1 MAARARSR
9 RPGGGIRGRE
19 GIAGWVFTA
28 PMIVIL
34 GVFLFIPMLMAL
46 YVSLTSWNGN
56 GSPFAGGQNARFVG
70 LDNYSALFTRDG
82 LTRDNFMQ
90 SLGNNFYYVVFVVP
104 LQTATSFFLA
114 LVVSNRF
121 LKGKSFFRTAF
132 YFPVGDQLD
141 RHQRRLPLPL
151 PELRGGQRPAGS
163 GRHRRPG
170 VVQRLTRPVPHR
182 VRRLRGRQPGLGQR
196 DILGRSIWEWISG
209 PSVAMCVIIVLA
221 IWTTT
226 GTFMLIFLAALQDL
240 PVEVDEAA
248 MLDGVGPWQK
258 LRHVTLPMIKP
269 TLFLVIT
276 LGLIGTWQVFDQ
288 IYVMGKGAPAG
299 TTLTP
304 AYLSYQESFRSLK
317 YGTGAAMAFIVFVII
332 VAADVVPAV
341 ADGARTGA
349 PHVGPGGRGLASA
362 VGPSRARQAGRA
374 PRRLD
379 PRRSD
384 RAPATGWTTARG
396 VCRAGRLRGD
406 LPLPLPHP
414 DRDVVQDRPATRPR
428 TPSRSCRTRSTWAPG
443 SASSACT
450 ATPPCRSWAGW
461 ATRSSSPWW

>member
-1 MAARARSR
+1 MHMAARTRSR

-34 GVFLFIPMLMAL
+34 GVFLFIPVLMAL

-56 GSPFAGGQNARFVG
+56 GSPFAGGQNATFVG

-90 SLGNNFYYVVFVVP
+90 SLGNNFWYVVFVVP

-132 YFPVGDQLD
+132 YFPSVTSSIAISVVFLFLFQNSGAVNALLALVGIDGPAWFSD
-141 RHQRRLPLPL
+141 S
-151 PELRGGQRPAGS
+151 RGLFHIAFGAFGVDNPAWGS
-163 GRHRRPG
+163 A
-170 VVQRLTRPVPHR
+170 
-182 VRRLRGRQPGLGQR
+182 

-209 PSVAMCVIIVLA
+209 PSVAMCVVIGLA

-226 GTFMLIFLAALQDL
+226 GTFMLLFLAALQDL

-258 LRHVTLPMIKP
+258 LRHITLPMIKP

-332 VAADVVPAV
+332 VLLTWFQRWLMSEDRGTTRRTRRAAGVAV
-341 ADGARTGA
+341 GLEQGTQAG
-349 PHVGPGGRGLASA
+349 GPG
-362 VGPSRARQAGRA
+362 
-374 PRRLD
+374 
-379 PRRSD
+379 
-384 RAPATGWTTARG
+384 
-396 VCRAGRLRGD
+396 
-406 LPLPLPHP
+406 
-414 DRDVVQDRPATRPR
+414 
-428 TPSRSCRTRSTWAPG
+428 
-443 SASSACT
+443 
-450 ATPPCRSWAGW
+450 
-461 ATRSSSPWW
+461 